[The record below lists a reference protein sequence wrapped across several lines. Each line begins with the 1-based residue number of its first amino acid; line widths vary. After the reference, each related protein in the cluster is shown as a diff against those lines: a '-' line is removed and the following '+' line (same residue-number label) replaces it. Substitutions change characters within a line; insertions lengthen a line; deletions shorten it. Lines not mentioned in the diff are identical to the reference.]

1 MRAGKTGIGFVNGL
15 SHSSSYLCIVKLP
28 DRIQHCTMKFSALFL
43 LLPVA
48 AWAGKPIR
56 SLSVTLR
63 GKKFDVEDATTVQD
77 VLGQVK
83 EAAGVDGRL
92 LFGGRQ
98 LMATDTL
105 EDIGVQE
112 GDSLQMVPGTV
123 TPGKKKKTKAPASNT
138 VSAGSADVTP
148 TGSGSGMPDLS
159 ALLGGERGGM
169 PDLSALLNGAGGGGG
184 MPDMSELLQGGM
196 PDMAESLDMM
206 SNMMNSP
213 IFQEYMNDPEKLE
226 SSRQMILQNP
236 MMKQMMGQMPGMA
249 EILEDKDAWR
259 EAMTAAANL
268 YKELDPE
275 QLKQAM
281 MGNMPEADDMN
292 GLFGAG
298 SDNGALDELDED

>member
-1 MRAGKTGIGFVNGL
+1 
-15 SHSSSYLCIVKLP
+15 
-28 DRIQHCTMKFSALFL
+28 MKFSALFL

-63 GKKFDVEDATTVQD
+63 GKRFDVEDATTVQD

-98 LMATDTL
+98 LVATDAL
-105 EDIGVQE
+105 EDMGVQE

-123 TPGKKKKTKAPASNT
+123 TPGKKKKAKAPASAT
-138 VSAGSADVTP
+138 VSAGSGDVTP
-148 TGSGSGMPDLS
+148 SGSGSGMPDLS
-159 ALLGGERGGM
+159 ALLGGEGGGM

-184 MPDMSELLQGGM
+184 MPDMSELLKGGM

-213 IFQEYMNDPEKLE
+213 IFQEYMSDPEKLE
-226 SSRQMILQNP
+226 ASRQMILQNP